1 MKDYKPSER
10 VEVTEYELVFYVERG
25 CGLGF
30 PCDENG
36 YIDVETMYPPARANY
51 EDALKHP
58 EQYPYAFN
66 KVEKHVRSYRELAS
80 GICNCGKR
88 IELYNEYLG
97 GCECPYCGQWWN
109 MFGQELL
116 PPERWDD
123 DGELDYEY

>member
-36 YIDVETMYPPARANY
+36 YIDVEKMYPPARKNY
-51 EDALKHP
+51 EEAMKHP
-58 EQYPYAFN
+58 EQYPYAWN
-66 KVEKHVRSYRELAS
+66 KVEKNTRSYREPAS
-80 GICNCGKR
+80 GICNCGNR

-97 GCECPYCGQWWN
+97 GCECPHCGQWWN
-109 MFGQELL
+109 LFGQELKN
-116 PPERWDD
+116 PERWSEGDD
-123 DGELDYEY
+123 W